1 MKKELTSEELE
12 TLNNYEVFQ
21 KNVLIAFNEI
31 CYAAENN
38 NPDTLNIHSGISEV
52 LIGGVTYEVQLSLIS
67 NKKSYVGES
76 GLLFSEVVKIEE

>member
-1 MKKELTSEELE
+1 MKKELTSEEFE